1 MVDTKGKADGRSGKR
16 LFEALAEGLRA
27 RKDTFPGGRLE
38 SILAMAR
45 EAGVSKA
52 TMQKALDALRDQGL
66 VESFRGKGTFWIGEG
81 SARPKAPVGNSL
93 VTLSGRLRE
102 RILDGTYRVGQA
114 LPKVGFISSQEGV
127 SPDTVCAA
135 FKLLEGERLI
145 RKHGKSWLAGG
156 DGESRTAS
164 GALHRTSRNAP
175 AILLL
180 VPDYPFWEQV
190 YHEEHSGKFVQNF
203 YLEIERMGME
213 TRLATVSPSDS
224 GFFSSGRPRIQS
236 LIQSLGE
243 RYAGAMYIARD
254 AEPGLLSWLGRFKR
268 PVVWLDLECLVKDM
282 DMRSIPGGSRLFRC
296 IKDEDASVTLAL
308 DTLTGLGHRRIGF
321 PIYRSREFPWIMHRS
336 AVLKRHAAGYHPKV
350 TIVEN
355 EHQESFWHP
364 KPWLGPEDFPAWLR
378 IYRTGQAGRGRK
390 TLREMIPSLMDMLDK
405 EKAARFGGAV
415 TAILAPNDYFAHQ
428 YYLWFREMGLR
439 VPGDVT
445 LLSFDNN
452 HWSRPFSISSI
463 DFGFSDLSYQVA
475 HIFLGD
481 IPVKPD
487 ALHNLKS
494 RPILMGRDTL
504 GALKGTR
511 WD

>member
-1 MVDTKGKADGRSGKR
+1 MVQNKNGKR
-16 LFEALAEGLRA
+16 LFEALADSLRQ
-27 RKDTFPGGRLE
+27 RKDAFPDGRLD
-38 SILAMAR
+38 SIQVLAR
-45 EAGVSKA
+45 DAGVSKA
-52 TMQKALDALRDQGL
+52 TMQKALDTLRGKGL
-66 VESFRGKGTFWIGEG
+66 IESFRGKGTYWTGG
-81 SARPKAPVGNSL
+81 GNGRAQAPQGNSL
-93 VTLSGRLRE
+93 VTLAGKLRD

-114 LPKVGFISSQEGV
+114 LPKVGFLSSQEGV

-135 FKLLEGERLI
+135 FKLLEGESLI

-156 DGESRTAS
+156 PEPSRPAS
-164 GALHRTSRNAP
+164 LGPSHRTPRNAP
-175 AILLL
+175 AIVLL
-180 VPDYPFWEQV
+180 VPDYPFWDKV

-213 TRLATVSPSDS
+213 TQLATLNPSDS

-236 LIQSLGE
+236 LIQSLGD
-243 RYAGAMYIARD
+243 RYQGAMYISRD

-282 DMRSIPGGSRLFRC
+282 DMRSIPGGSRVFRC
-296 IKDEDASVTLAL
+296 LKDEEAAVTLAL
-308 DTLTGLGHRRIGF
+308 DALVSMGHSRIGF
-321 PIYRSREFPWIMHRS
+321 PILRSPEFPWMLHRS
-336 AVLKRHAAGYHPKV
+336 AVLKERAAAYPGLA
-350 TIVEN
+350 IIES
-355 EHQESFWHP
+355 EHEEGFWHP
-364 KPWLGPEDFPAWLR
+364 KPWLGPEDFPAWLAFQR
-378 IYRTGQAGRGRK
+378 DNMGSRRK
-390 TLREMIPSLMDMLDK
+390 SLREMIPSLMDMLDK
-405 EKAARFGGAV
+405 DKAARFGGPV

-428 YYLWFREMGLR
+428 YYLWFKEMGLR

-494 RPILMGRDTL
+494 RPVLMGRDTL
-504 GALKGTR
+504 GAYRSARTA
-511 WD
+511 

>member
-1 MVDTKGKADGRSGKR
+1 MGKPGIADGRSGRR
-16 LFEALAEGLRA
+16 LFQALAEDLRA
-27 RKDTFPGGRLE
+27 RRDAFPDGKLD
-38 SILAMAR
+38 SILAMAKQ
-45 EAGVSKA
+45 AGVSKA
-52 TMQKALDALRDQGL
+52 TMQKALDSLREQGL
-66 VESFRGKGTFWIGEG
+66 IESFRGKGTFWKGPG
-81 SARPKAPVGNSL
+81 AGRPQTGPGNSL
-93 VTLSGRLRE
+93 VTLAGKLSE

-156 DGESRTAS
+156 GGDFRGTA
-164 GALHRTSRNAP
+164 GDTHRTPRNAP

-180 VPDYPFWEQV
+180 VPDYRFWEQA
-190 YHEEHSGKFVQNF
+190 YHEEHSAKFVQNF

-213 TRLATVSPSDS
+213 THLATVAPSDS

-243 RYAGAMYIARD
+243 RYLGAMYISRD

-268 PVVWLDLECLVKDM
+268 PVVWLDLECLVKDL

-296 IKDEDASVTLAL
+296 LKDEEASVTMAL
-308 DTLTGLGHRRIGF
+308 DALVGLGHTRIGF
-321 PIYRSREFPWIMHRS
+321 PILRSPEFPWIQHRS
-336 AVLKRHAAGYHPKV
+336 AVLKERAAALHPQV
-350 TIVEN
+350 TIVES
-355 EHQESFWHP
+355 EHGEGFWHP
-364 KPWLGPEDFPAWLR
+364 KPWIGPEDFPAWLAG
-378 IYRTGQAGRGRK
+378 YRTREDGRRSP
-390 TLREMIPSLMDMLDK
+390 LRDLIPSLMDMLDK
-405 EKAARFGGAV
+405 EKAARFGGPV

-428 YYLWFREMGLR
+428 YFLWFREMGLR

-481 IPVKPD
+481 IPVRPD

-494 RPILMGRDTL
+494 RPVLMGRDTL
-504 GALKGTR
+504 GALKGPR
-511 WD
+511 KEA

>member
-1 MVDTKGKADGRSGKR
+1 MHGNSKTPSGRR
-16 LFEALAEGLRA
+16 LFESLAADLRQRA
-27 RKDTFPGGRLE
+27 DVRPGGRLE
-38 SILAMAR
+38 SIQTLAR

-52 TMQKALDALRDQGL
+52 TMQKALDLLREKGL
-66 VESFRGKGTFWIGEG
+66 VESFRGKGTFWTPVGG
-81 SARPKAPVGNSL
+81 PGDGPDPRAPQGNSL
-93 VTLSGRLRE
+93 VTLSGKLRD

-114 LPKVGFISSQEGV
+114 LPKVGFLSAQEGV

-135 FKLLEGERLI
+135 FKLLSGERLI

-156 DGESRTAS
+156 EEARGDSPGPT
-164 GALHRTSRNAP
+164 HRTPRNAQ

-180 VPDYPFWEQV
+180 VPDYPFWDKA
-190 YHEEHSGKFVQNF
+190 YHDEHSAKFVQNF

-213 TRLATVSPSDS
+213 TQLATVAGSDS
-224 GFFSSGRPRIQS
+224 AFFSSGRPRIQS
-236 LIQSLGE
+236 LIQGLGE
-243 RYAGAMYIARD
+243 RYQGAMVIARD
-254 AEPGLLSWLGRFKR
+254 ADPALLSWLGRFKR

-296 IKDEDASVTLAL
+296 LKDEEAAVSMAL
-308 DTLTGLGHRRIGF
+308 DALQGLGHTRIGF
-321 PIYRSREFPWIMHRS
+321 PLLRSPEFPWMLHRL
-336 AVLKRHAAGYHPKV
+336 AVLKEQGAARGIA
-350 TIVEN
+350 IVES
-355 EHQESFWHP
+355 EHKETFWHP
-364 KPWLGPEDFPAWLR
+364 KPWLGPDDFRTWLD
-378 IYRTGQAGRGRK
+378 GQRNGRGARAP
-390 TLREMIPSLMDMLDK
+390 LRDLIPSLTDLLDK
-405 EKAARFGGAV
+405 EKSARRGGPV

-428 YYLWFREMGLR
+428 YYLWFREMGWR

-487 ALHNLKS
+487 HLHNLRS
-494 RPILMGRDTL
+494 RPVLMGRDTL
-504 GALKGTR
+504 GTLKSPR
-511 WD
+511 P